1 MTQSNAVFRVKVLV
15 DGRWVSTGDF
25 YVLEQARERARLM
38 AVHLNHRVK
47 ILDGEGQLVHREP
60 PSESPVDRLDE
71 ESSRNTVIL
80 D

>member
-1 MTQSNAVFRVKVLV
+1 MVQSNAIYRLKVLV

-25 YVLEQARERARLM
+25 YVLEQAQERAQLL
-38 AVHLNHRVK
+38 AVHLDRRVK
-47 ILDGEGQLVHREP
+47 ILDGEGQLVHRETP
-60 PSESPVDRLDE
+60 AECLPLEE